1 MQEDN
6 KYKFWI
12 LLLVIVLGFFILS
25 LTAKT
30 FVSNQVSKE
39 TLSMQEKH
47 TKEISD
53 LTIKLEKAKV
63 ESETKL
69 KNEIIGLN
77 EEIAKCK
84 LEIEE
89 AKNKKEYKELSKKNP
104 QEFRKKVDEVFGVK
118 GKAK

>member
-12 LLLVIVLGFFILS
+12 SVLFITLGLFILILS
-25 LTAKT
+25 FKT
-30 FVSNQVSKE
+30 LISNEVSKQ
-39 TLSMQEKH
+39 TLLMQENH
-47 TKEISD
+47 AKEIAE
-53 LTIKLEKAKV
+53 LTIKLEKEKV
-63 ESETKL
+63 DTETKL
-69 KNEIIGLN
+69 KNDIIGLN

-104 QEFRKKVDEVFGVK
+104 QEFRKKVDEILGVK
-118 GKAK
+118 GKTK

>member
-1 MQEDN
+1 MAEDN

-12 LLLVIVLGFFILS
+12 IALVTTLVFFILS
-25 LTAKT
+25 LTVKT

-47 TKEISD
+47 AKELSD
-53 LTIKLEKAKV
+53 VTIRLQKEKND
-63 ESETKL
+63 SETQFKNQIISL
-69 KNEIIGLN
+69 KEELN
-77 EEIAKCK
+77 KCK

-104 QEFRKKVDEVFGVK
+104 QEFKKKVDEVLGVK
-118 GKAK
+118 GKTK